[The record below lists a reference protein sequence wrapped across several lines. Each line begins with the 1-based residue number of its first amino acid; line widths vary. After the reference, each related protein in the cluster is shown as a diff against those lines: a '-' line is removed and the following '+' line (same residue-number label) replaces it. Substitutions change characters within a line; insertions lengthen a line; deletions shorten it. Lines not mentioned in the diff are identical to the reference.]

1 MQNKKLSLAE
11 LKEKAKT
18 IENEKVLEK
27 VQGGGWNDCH
37 GFLGG
42 LGKFV
47 RGEDDSIKF
56 DIGG

>member
-18 IENEKVLEK
+18 IKNEKVLEK
-27 VQGGGWNDCH
+27 VQGGGWKDCH

-47 RGEDDSIKF
+47 RDEADSIKW
-56 DIGG
+56 